1 MNLPLRVRV
10 DTPPVIGDASENR
23 GPRLLATTWTLTA
36 FAAIFLGLR
45 IASKL
50 WRRKALWWDDYVL
63 VVSWVSLLRSPS
75 HPVFFQCSGRVV
87 YSLTPPGT
95 FVPTSLPS

>member
-1 MNLPLRVRV
+1 MMNLPLRVRV

-50 WRRKALWWDDYVL
+50 WRRNALWWDDYVL
-63 VVSWVSLLRSPS
+63 VVSWVSLLTGSIAS
-75 HPVFFQCSGRVV
+75 S
-87 YSLTPPGT
+87 SSS
-95 FVPTSLPS
+95 VPYASFIC